1 MYVTVH
7 QKKKSIKQ
15 RKVVTWVARLN
26 QRSPE
31 PKSNRQSISNNCL
44 FDTKR
49 DSIVLKIDKL
59 QLPQI
64 IQYQ

>member
-15 RKVVTWVARLN
+15 RKVVTWEARLN
-26 QRSPE
+26 QRSQE

-49 DSIVLKIDKL
+49 DSRVLKIDKL